1 MKEVLLA
8 SLKLITTLFMSFIA
22 VLKGHG
28 FSRAEGNA
36 QLMRLQPLREVL
48 PFALRLL
55 MKNAITSLRPAA
67 EILLLGIASLAVPA
81 QIVSTNA
88 QNRPAVAKPDAVTF
102 LFPEQVTVPA
112 GKPSPVAQHF
122 RVAQGLHINSHTPSD
137 EYLIA
142 TDFSIPEG
150 SGVRLDGA
158 AYPAGTLFTLP
169 ADPKTRLSVYTGE
182 FVIQARIVAVVG
194 SHLVEGKLRYQACDR
209 NQCLPP
215 KTIDVPIEVIGK

>member
-1 MKEVLLA
+1 MKE
-8 SLKLITTLFMSFIA
+8 A
-22 VLKGHG
+22 VLAELARLAELG
-28 FSRAEGNA
+28 SRQVSGSAA
-36 QLMRLQPLREVL
+36 QVRRSKEQVRCIRRAAGAVL
-48 PFALRLL
+48 ILGTLALSTR
-55 MKNAITSLRPAA
+55 
-67 EILLLGIASLAVPA
+67 A
-81 QIVSTNA
+81 QIVSTTEKTLA
-88 QNRPAVAKPDAVTF
+88 AAKPDAVTF

-112 GKPSPVAQHF
+112 GKSSPVVLHF
-122 RVAQGLHINSHTPSD
+122 RIAPGLHINSHTPSD